1 MRIRVQTAFLVAAVI
16 LSTPVGAAE
25 LSPNLAEWPTGDVWP
40 SEAAPQRGAP
50 TADQRPIPATPPQEQ
65 RARPNASNLAP
76 AQYKFDI
83 PTEFRLNI
91 TLTIRRNDK
100 PPERHGRRSGTTRT
114 GGSRHASLHHPR

>member
-1 MRIRVQTAFLVAAVI
+1 MCIRVQTAFLVAAVI
-16 LSTPVGAAE
+16 LSRSVGAAE

-50 TADQRPIPATPPQEQ
+50 TAGQRPIPATSPQEE

-83 PTEFRLNI
+83 PTEFKFNI
-91 TLTIRRNDK
+91 TLTIRRNDQ
-100 PPERHGRRSGTTRT
+100 PLANHSRRFRPAQT
-114 GGSRHASLHHPR
+114 GGSRHASLHDLR